1 MRKIIIL
8 LYLGATMVVSA
19 QNINGRFSSSL
30 YSFER
35 YDALNNSETYLRAYE
50 LLNLNFN
57 YDNVSV
63 RSFFN
68 LEGNLSNKM
77 EYDPR
82 LRFYNLYFEARNLFD
97 IATIK
102 LGRQPIINSVAG
114 GVFDGATVSLKKNDF
129 KFSAYYGGNVP
140 AYQKLKLID
149 NWSDNYL
156 LGGKFTALFLKDFQF
171 SLSYI
176 NKNFK
181 PEPYQ
186 AVRLL
191 PDLTT
196 NPILVDIENKSNEY
210 EFVSGELSYI
220 KDNIVS
226 VFTRYDYDLN
236 FNETSKFELD
246 ARTQAI
252 DKLGL
257 NVYFNYREPKI
268 RYNSIFAVFD
278 YGNTYEIE
286 LGADYQLS
294 SAVTLIGKFGNVEYK
309 DDNSQRLGIGLATKW
324 GTLNYRKT
332 FGYAGELDAVSVYTG
347 YTILDGLF
355 TPSIG
360 LSYTKY
366 KLSRD
371 DAESN
376 DLTTLLAGLNIRPWR
391 MLSFDLQAQYMNN
404 KIYKDDFRFFFKLN
418 HWFNLNL

>member
-1 MRKIIIL
+1 
-8 LYLGATMVVSA
+8 MVVSA

-171 SLSYI
+171 SFSYI
-176 NKNFK
+176 NKNFR

-332 FGYAGELDAVSVYTG
+332 FGYAGELDAVSVYSG
-347 YTILDGLF
+347 YTILDGLL